1 MAGLE
6 GGLSVSH
13 DTLLGEPRVAQRALS
28 RRTAH
33 GVRVQQGRDEPLGR
47 LRHSRPRLA
56 KETAALL
63 SVWVDSLSDIG
74 LTKVNG
80 ADIVAMC
87 LVIVLGARN
96 AMVAFVT
103 ARLY

>member
-6 GGLSVSH
+6 GGLAVSD
-13 DTLLGEPRVAQRALS
+13 DTLLGEPRITQRSLS
-28 RRTAH
+28 RRTTH
-33 GVRVQQGRDEPLGR
+33 GVRVQQGGDESLGR

-56 KETAALL
+56 KETATLL

-80 ADIVAMC
+80 ADTVAY
-87 LVIVLGARN
+87 VWSS
-96 AMVAFVT
+96 
-103 ARLY
+103 Y